1 MKAVSV
7 HQFGLDQP
15 MVMEDVPDPAPGPGQ
30 ILVSVRS
37 AGVNPLEISLR
48 SGNNPRA
55 RGMKLPYV
63 CGTDV
68 AGEVE
73 AVGEGAEGFS
83 PGDRVWGRTAGGA
96 YAEKAVLASATT
108 GHLPAGMSFAEGASL
123 PIPLLTAWNA
133 LVIKGEAGPGQWVLV
148 QGGAGGVGQMAIQL
162 ARQMG
167 CRVLATVSSKEKGD
181 FCLEAGAG
189 AVINYRE
196 EDVPARVMELTGGRG
211 AEVVVE
217 NAACDNLASD
227 LSLVAIDGRIV
238 VVGTGTG
245 KEGDVTIPIRAAMG
259 RDARIVA
266 LSSGYLTPILPDILR
281 RLAPVLESGA
291 IRPHVGKAL
300 PLKGAN
306 ESHELVLSGKFL
318 GKVALTP

>member
-7 HQFGLDQP
+7 HQFGMDHP
-15 MVMEDVPDPAPGPGQ
+15 MVLEDVPDPAPGPGQ
-30 ILVSVRS
+30 ILVGVRS

-48 SGNNPRA
+48 SGSNPRSKS
-55 RGMKLPYV
+55 MKLPYI

-73 AVGEGAEGFS
+73 AVGDGVEGFS

-96 YAEKAVLASATT
+96 YAERAVLAAATT
-108 GHLPAGMSFAEGASL
+108 AHLPAGMSFAGGASL
-123 PIPLLTAWNA
+123 PIPLSTAWNA
-133 LVIKGEAGPGQWVLV
+133 LVIKAEAGPGQFVLV
-148 QGGAGGVGQMAIQL
+148 QGGAGGVGQMAVQL
-162 ARQMG
+162 ARQIG

-181 FCLEAGAG
+181 FCLEAGAE

-196 EDVPARVMELTGGRG
+196 EDVPPRVMELTGGRG
-211 AEVVVE
+211 VESVVE

-227 LSLVAIDGRIV
+227 LSLIAVNGRIV

-245 KEGDVTIPIRAAMG
+245 KDGDVTIPIRAAMG

-266 LSSGYLTPILPDILR
+266 LSSGYLTPLMPGILR
-281 RLAPVLESGA
+281 RLGPILESGA
-291 IRPHVGKAL
+291 IRPHIGKEL
-300 PLKGAN
+300 SLEGAN
-306 ESHELVLSGKFL
+306 ESHEIVLSGKFI
-318 GKVALTP
+318 GKVVLTP